1 MGKETLNMSLAKII
15 NNKVWTEIN
24 NKLADHLMVFVK
36 QRVGVDVYYR
46 VDDIIWNSGLDDLG
60 IPVGSYINLKF
71 DDNA

>member
-1 MGKETLNMSLAKII
+1 MSLAKII

-36 QRVGVDVYYR
+36 QRVGGDAYYK
-46 VDDIIWNSGLDDLG
+46 VDDIIWNSRLDDLG
-60 IPVGSYINLKF
+60 TPVVSYITLKF

>member
-1 MGKETLNMSLAKII
+1 MSLAKII

-36 QRVGVDVYYR
+36 QRVGVAAYYR

-60 IPVGSYINLKF
+60 TPVVSYINLKF